1 MKQRTSRMAWLTTL
15 LLLAFG
21 WGQIGLAQNTPSA
34 DSSTTPAIAYSE
46 MQSPVPTPAGQAAAD
61 PIPPTQQ
68 QQPEDRP
75 APGRPAQPRPDSQ
88 PATTQTQQDATR
100 ALSGTIIKNGDQFV
114 LTTADNVSF
123 LLDDQE
129 RARNYQGKQVKV
141 TGTVDTTARKIHV
154 QKIEPIV

>member
-1 MKQRTSRMAWLTTL
+1 MKRHSIAVACLSA
-15 LLLAFG
+15 LAFMAAG
-21 WGQIGLAQNTPSA
+21 LGQPMGYAQNTPAA

-75 APGRPAQPRPDSQ
+75 APGRPGQRPTDSASTQP
-88 PATTQTQQDATR
+88 QQDAAR
-100 ALSGTIIKNGDQFV
+100 SLSGTIVKNGDQYV
-114 LTTADNVSF
+114 LTTPDNVSF
-123 LLDDQE
+123 QLDDQE

-141 TGTVDTTARKIHV
+141 TGTVDATARKIHV